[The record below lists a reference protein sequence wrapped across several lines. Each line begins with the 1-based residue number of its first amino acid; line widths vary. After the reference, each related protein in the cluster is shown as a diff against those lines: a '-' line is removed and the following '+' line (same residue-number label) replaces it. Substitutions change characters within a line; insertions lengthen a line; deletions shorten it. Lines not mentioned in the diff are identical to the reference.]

1 MKDFWKKYNDISL
14 VKRIVVG
21 LIIGTVLALIRPGLG
36 EGSSANALDAVKIF
50 GSLFTGGLKG
60 IAPILVFFLVM
71 EALSKHKDGQQS
83 NMKHVIILYLTAT
96 FAAALISVIASFLF
110 PVDFT
115 LPPAVEEITP
125 PQGLD
130 EVLKTLLMNLVDN
143 PVKALMTPNYMGIL
157 FWSVLIGISLRGAS
171 DSTKNMISNFADAI
185 SSVVRIVISFAPIG
199 IMGLIYDAITTS
211 GISIFKEYAI
221 LIALLVGTMIFVALI
236 VNPIIVWSQLKLNPY
251 PLVWTCIKKSG
262 VTAFFTRSSAANI
275 PVNIELS
282 QQLQLDE
289 DTYSVS
295 IPLGATINMGG
306 AAITISIMT
315 LAAANTLGIHTD
327 FATAFIL
334 SVLSALGACGAS
346 GVAGGSL
353 LLIPLACSLFGI
365 PADTAAQVV
374 GVGFIIGV
382 IQDSLETAINS
393 STDVLFTATADY
405 AKKQKDGVKFDL
417 NEIIRTVK

>member
-36 EGSSANALDAVKIF
+36 ESSSANALDAVKIF

-110 PVDFT
+110 PVDLT

-157 FWSVLIGISLRGAS
+157 FWAVLIGLALRGAS

-295 IPLGATINMGG
+295 IPLGATIWY
-306 AAITISIMT
+306 T
-315 LAAANTLGIHTD
+315 
-327 FATAFIL
+327 
-334 SVLSALGACGAS
+334 C
-346 GVAGGSL
+346 
-353 LLIPLACSLFGI
+353 
-365 PADTAAQVV
+365 
-374 GVGFIIGV
+374 
-382 IQDSLETAINS
+382 
-393 STDVLFTATADY
+393 
-405 AKKQKDGVKFDL
+405 
-417 NEIIRTVK
+417 